1 MSNSLAI
8 AAVTATLSHLLE
20 AGSNLDLPGTI
31 VTTKPPE
38 KARNGSNNNQLNLF
52 LYQTSP
58 NAALRNM
65 PLSSQVKSGESGF
78 PPLAL
83 NLHYLVTAYGQNDDD
98 IFSHRLLGRAMSILH
113 DHAVLDAEEIKAA
126 LTGNDLHEQIE
137 RVRITP
143 QPMPLEEMSKL
154 WMMLQAQYRISAA
167 YQVEI
172 VLIESTRPVKTPLPV
187 LTRGANDQ
195 GVLSQPDLTPP
206 FPTLLEI
213 NHPNQQP
220 SARLGDTLTLKG
232 HHLDAETVTVG
243 LTHPRLAT
251 PIELTPLSGRTSTEI
266 SIQIPNN
273 PTDWVAGFYRLVGV
287 LKQTNQPDR
296 ITNELPFS
304 LAPQISTIA
313 PNPAPRNASGNVTL
327 TLTCRP
333 QVRIE
338 QRVSLLLGDREIL
351 VEPRTN
357 AADPLVFNVT
367 AIASGDYLVR
377 LRVDGVDSL
386 LVNRAV
392 TPPVFDSTQKVTI
405 Q

>member
-20 AGSNLDLPGTI
+20 AGSNVDLPGTI

-52 LYQTSP
+52 LYQTAP

-65 PLSSQVKSGESGF
+65 PLPSQVKSGESGF

-83 NLHYLVTAYGQNDDD
+83 NLYYLVTAYGQNDDD
-98 IFSHRLLGRAMSILH
+98 ILSHRLLGRAMSVLH
-113 DHAVLDAEEIKAA
+113 DCAVLDPDEIKAA
-126 LTGNDLHEQIE
+126 LAGNDLHEQIE

-167 YQVEI
+167 YQVEV
-172 VLIESTRPVKTPLPV
+172 VLLESNRPVKTPLPV

-195 GVLSQPDLTPP
+195 GVLSQTDLTPP
-206 FPTLLEI
+206 FPTLLEVI
-213 NHPNQQP
+213 PPNQQP
-220 SARLGDTLTLKG
+220 SARLGDVLILKG
-232 HHLDAETVTVG
+232 HHLDDETVTLR
-243 LTHPRLAT
+243 LTHPRLSN
-251 PIELTPLSGRTSTEI
+251 PIELTPLPGRSSTEI
-266 SIQIPNN
+266 SFQIPNN
-273 PTDWVAGFYRLVGV
+273 STDWIAGFYRLVAV
-287 LKQTNQPDR
+287 LKRTNQPER
-296 ITNELPFS
+296 VTNELPLSF
-304 LAPQISTIA
+304 APQINTIA
-313 PNPAPRNASGNVTL
+313 PNPAPRNVNGDVTL
-327 TLTCRP
+327 TLTCNP
-333 QVRIE
+333 QVRLE

-351 VEPRTN
+351 SQPRTN
-357 AADPLVFNVT
+357 ITDPLLFNVM
-367 AIASGDYLVR
+367 AIDPGEYFVR

-392 TPPVFDSTQKVTI
+392 TPPVFDATQKVTI

>member
-20 AGSNLDLPGTI
+20 AGSNVDLPGTI

-38 KARNGSNNNQLNLF
+38 KARNGGNNNQLNLF
-52 LYQTSP
+52 LYQTTP

-65 PLSSQVKSGESGF
+65 PLPSQVKSGESGF

-83 NLHYLVTAYGQNDDD
+83 NLYYLVTAYGQNDDD

-113 DHAVLDAEEIKAA
+113 DHAVLNADEIKAA
-126 LTGNDLHEQIE
+126 LAGNDLHEQLE

-143 QPMPLEEMSKL
+143 LPMPLEEMSKL

-167 YQVEI
+167 YQVEV

-187 LTRGANDQ
+187 LTRGKNDE

-213 NHPNQQP
+213 DPPNQQP
-220 SARLGDTLTLKG
+220 SARLGDVLTLKG
-232 HHLDAETVTVG
+232 HHLDAETVTIR
-243 LTHPRLAT
+243 LTHPRLANL
-251 PIELTPLSGRTSTEI
+251 IELPPLPDRTATKI
-266 SIQIPNN
+266 SVQIPNN
-273 PTDWVAGFYRLVGV
+273 PVDLVAGFYRLVAV
-287 LKQTNQPDR
+287 LKQTDQPDR

-304 LAPQISTIA
+304 LAPQIGNLPTDPIA
-313 PNPAPRNASGNVTL
+313 RDISDNVTL
-327 TLTCRP
+327 TLSCSP

-338 QRVSLLLGDREIL
+338 QRVSLLLGDRETL
-351 VEPRTN
+351 AQPRTD
-357 AADPLVFNVT
+357 ATDPLIFNVL
-367 AIASGDYLVR
+367 AIAPGEYLVR